1 MSIYIALV
9 NNLVNIGPVLIHRLS
24 GRACGPDRG
33 GSGASTSD
41 QDEMD
46 VRGTFWSFSKVPFKH
61 SLLAY
66 ESHEMEDVAI
76 RMFNSTLVYAGI
88 ESAGKGLL
96 FVFIKC

>member
-1 MSIYIALV
+1 MFWFC
-9 NNLVNIGPVLIHRLS
+9 RLS
-24 GRACGPDRG
+24 GRARGPDRG
-33 GSGASTSD
+33 GSGTNSGE

-46 VRGTFWSFSKVPFKH
+46 VRGAFWSFSKVPFKH

-88 ESAGKGLL
+88 ESAGNYTIFTILQL
-96 FVFIKC
+96 QLNQFYSHQHQRF